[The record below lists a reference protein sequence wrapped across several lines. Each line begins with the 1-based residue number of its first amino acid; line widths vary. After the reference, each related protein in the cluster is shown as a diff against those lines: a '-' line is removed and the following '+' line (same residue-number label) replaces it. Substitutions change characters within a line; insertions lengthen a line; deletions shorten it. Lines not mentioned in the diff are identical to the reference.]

1 MELGFESEFILALG
15 SKDQGSRLCR
25 VR

>member
-1 MELGFESEFILALG
+1 VAVNS
-15 SKDQGSRLCR
+15 SRLCR